1 MSFKNS
7 IPDNFLAHIT
17 LLDRNMSAKTYI
29 SKIMRAAD
37 ARFTETLAA
46 AKKGLI
52 NSTFKRKYMSRRGG
66 DSGPL
71 PYPPFSPHLLL
82 WSDIQSS

>member
-1 MSFKNS
+1 MPRNFAKNCPS
-7 IPDNFLAHIT
+7 RIPSQTLTIYVLAPYYI
-17 LLDRNMSAKTYI
+17 LDRNISAKTYI

-52 NSTFKRKYMSRRGG
+52 NSTFKRK
-66 DSGPL
+66 
-71 PYPPFSPHLLL
+71 
-82 WSDIQSS
+82 